1 MHTKIAFINDLS
13 TWMYIFEKIS
23 FKRFE
28 NFLFQYLKA
37 KNDFIDDNIIFL
49 PNSKI
54 KKLVKSGDQRLKK
67 PKK

>member
-1 MHTKIAFINDLS
+1 MNV
-13 TWMYIFEKIS
+13 YIRKSS

>member
-1 MHTKIAFINDLS
+1 MIFHMNA
-13 TWMYIFEKIS
+13 YIRKSS
-23 FKRFE
+23 FKRYE
-28 NFLFQYLKA
+28 NILFQYLKT
-37 KNDFIDDNIIFL
+37 KNDSIDDNIIFL

>member
-1 MHTKIAFINDLS
+1 MNV
-13 TWMYIFEKIS
+13 YIRKSS
-23 FKRFE
+23 FKRYE
-28 NFLFQYLKA
+28 NILFQYLKT
-37 KNDFIDDNIIFL
+37 KNDSIDDNIIFL